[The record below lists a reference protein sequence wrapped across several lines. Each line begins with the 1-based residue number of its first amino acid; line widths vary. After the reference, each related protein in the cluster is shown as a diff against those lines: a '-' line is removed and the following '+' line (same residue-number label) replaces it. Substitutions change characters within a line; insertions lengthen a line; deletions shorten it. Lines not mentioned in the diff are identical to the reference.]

1 MKTLILATLTT
12 LWTVL
17 CSCEHQQD
25 LCFDHNLNERRPVEV
40 IFDWS
45 ECPEANPATMSLYLF
60 PADKSHY
67 TRHEFSS
74 RDGGKILIAPGLYTA
89 IALNS
94 DNESVRVINSGFADD
109 FTIALRDN
117 ASNTGSSPIKNSTKI
132 CQAPDSLWVAYIP
145 NLQITGNQLMVPMN
159 DACCHYSIEIR
170 HLTNSNLIWTIDGTL
185 GGMTGMKG
193 FPSNPDSD
201 VQLHFSMKVND
212 DGGASGMFLTFGH
225 CGHSRVET
233 DEEPE
238 PIHKL
243 GLYFTLGD
251 GSVRYCSR
259 DVTDDIHSQPIER
272 CHIVIDSLA
281 VPINPSGG
289 MSFTVADWNIVYKDV
304 SAN

>member
-1 MKTLILATLTT
+1 MKTLILATLAT

-25 LCFDHNLNERRPVEV
+25 LCFDHNLNEQRPVEV

-117 ASNTGSSPIKNSTKI
+117 ATNSGRSPIKKSTKI
-132 CQAPDSLWVAYIP
+132 CQATHRLS
-145 NLQITGNQLMVPMN
+145 
-159 DACCHYSIEIR
+159 
-170 HLTNSNLIWTIDGTL
+170 
-185 GGMTGMKG
+185 
-193 FPSNPDSD
+193 
-201 VQLHFSMKVND
+201 
-212 DGGASGMFLTFGH
+212 GA
-225 CGHSRVET
+225 
-233 DEEPE
+233 
-238 PIHKL
+238 
-243 GLYFTLGD
+243 
-251 GSVRYCSR
+251 
-259 DVTDDIHSQPIER
+259 
-272 CHIVIDSLA
+272 
-281 VPINPSGG
+281 
-289 MSFTVADWNIVYKDV
+289 
-304 SAN
+304 